1 MVARLEWVVLA
12 ATLTACAAP
21 SSRDQVVD
29 AVGTPFYLA
38 FKIPVC
44 AATLV
49 VAAPLAGIA
58 GLADPSPN
66 AAAHDP
72 KPDLDHGIRK
82 NCGGP
87 YVLTSGD
94 EPEVR

>member
-1 MVARLEWVVLA
+1 MVARFGWMVLT
-12 ATLTACAAP
+12 ATLVACAAP
-21 SSRDQVVD
+21 SSHNQVVD
-29 AVGTPFYLA
+29 AIGTPFYLA

-58 GLADPSPN
+58 GLAEPSPN

-72 KPDLDHGIRK
+72 KADLDYGIRK

-87 YVLTSGD
+87 YALTSGT
-94 EPEVR
+94 EPDRQ